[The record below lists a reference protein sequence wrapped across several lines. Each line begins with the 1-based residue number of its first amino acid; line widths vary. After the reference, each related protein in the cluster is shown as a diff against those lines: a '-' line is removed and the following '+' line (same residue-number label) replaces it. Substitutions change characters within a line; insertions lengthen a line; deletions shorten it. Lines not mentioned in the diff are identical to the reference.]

1 MNAYVYAPKDDPRH
15 RAQWREP
22 YDAAAAAQLRE
33 LASACAAVRGRF
45 GFALSPGLDIDYGSA
60 DDRAAL
66 LAKLVPLLDSGVDWF
81 VLALD
86 DIPPRPNLAA
96 DQVELTNWLL
106 DALRGRDAG
115 VRLTLVPTEYV
126 GTRPSEYLSDLAR
139 GLPADVDVMWTG
151 PTVCSPR
158 ITTDDALAWQ
168 SAVGGHPLLLWDNYP
183 VNDGVM
189 ARELHLGAYRGRD
202 AGLAGVL
209 DGVLCNPMV
218 QPRASL
224 VALATAAEFLCDP
237 AAYDEDAAWE
247 RAIAAVGGKRA
258 TSLQALAR
266 GCADGPLRESRELDA
281 HRGVA
286 ELAAALDGPD
296 WAAPLDGLRIELE
309 ALRAGP
315 TRTPPAPMPATVLAT
330 VTRTTRSA
338 RSSRPGSSRP
348 GERPTPGSPHSASA
362 SSCARSRPGAPTAPG
377 ASRYPMPS
385 VRSCTPSASC
395 SRGTTHGRTRR
406 PRRVRA
412 TVRDPPRGGAARG
425 RAPGRRRRVGR
436 PRGRQRCRPAVPP
449 RARRV
454 RRVDATAGP
463 AAPGSRRRSDGG
475 RRRRRHLHH
484 RPGRR
489 ADAPVRVGLDPAHG
503 CGRAS
508 DDRLET
514 AVMLTVVMPA
524 FNEAAM
530 LESSVRDVTT
540 GLRARGEPFEVIVV
554 ENGSTDGTLDVARRI
569 VAANSAVRA
578 LHRPIADYGAALRAG
593 LLEARGDVVVNFDVD
608 YYDLDF
614 LADAVDAGAC
624 RPWARDRRGVEA
636 VRGRERRAPVVAPG
650 SSRGASELCCASGS
664 GSASP
669 TPTA

>member
-1 MNAYVYAPKDDPRH
+1 VRGVIEGFYGTPWAHSARLDAIEFLGERGMNAYVYAPKDDPRH

-33 LASACAAVRGRF
+33 LASACAAARGRF

-66 LAKLVPLLDSGVDWF
+66 LAKLVPLLDSGVDWL

-106 DALRGRDAG
+106 DALRGRDTG

-126 GTRPSEYLSDLAR
+126 GTRPSDYLSDLAR

-258 TSLQALAR
+258 TSLRALAR
-266 GCADGPLRESRELDA
+266 ACADGPLRESRELDA

-296 WAAPLDGLRIELE
+296 WAAPLDALRIELE
-309 ALRAGP
+309 ALRAASDAD
-315 TRTPPAPMPATVLAT
+315 PAGADAGHGVGDGDADDPIGAELAPWL
-330 VTRTTRSA
+330 V
-338 RSSRPGSSRP
+338 
-348 GERPTPGSPHSASA
+348 
-362 SSCARSRPGAPTAPG
+362 
-377 ASRYPMPS
+377 
-385 VRSCTPSASC
+385 
-395 SRGTTHGRTRR
+395 
-406 PRRVRA
+406 
-412 TVRDPPRGGAARG
+412 
-425 RAPGRRRRVGR
+425 
-436 PRGRQRCRPAVPP
+436 Q
-449 RARRV
+449 ARRE
-454 RRVDATAGP
+454 
-463 AAPGSRRRSDGG
+463 
-475 RRRRRHLHH
+475 
-484 RPGRR
+484 
-489 ADAPVRVGLDPAHG
+489 ADAGL
-503 CGRAS
+503 
-508 DDRLET
+508 
-514 AVMLTVVMPA
+514 
-524 FNEAAM
+524 
-530 LESSVRDVTT
+530 
-540 GLRARGEPFEVIVV
+540 
-554 ENGSTDGTLDVARRI
+554 
-569 VAANSAVRA
+569 
-578 LHRPIADYGAALRAG
+578 AALRLCQELRPVATWRADG
-593 LLEARGDVVVNFDVD
+593 SGRVAAPDAERAFMHTFGVLFAWDDARTRGDHVVCGPRFAIHPAVVQ
-608 YYDLDF
+608 
-614 LADAVDAGAC
+614 LADGRQAVDVGLAVHEDANAVDRLC
-624 RPWARDRRGVEA
+624 RLALAAYDAWTRQPVQPLR
-636 VRGRERRAPVVAPG
+636 VVAGGATVDVAADGTFTTDPG
-650 SSRGASELCCASGS
+650 AELMLLYGSDSTRLTAAGGPPMNDSRLR
-664 GSASP
+664 
-669 TPTA
+669 